1 MLGKNQNAIA
11 KENLVISNNMFVFLY
26 TSAIINIVVKFADV
40 AELVDALDL
49 GSSVF
54 GREGSS
60 PFIRIKYSCWGYWRF
75 IVIPKSKTLK
85 PKLF

>member
-11 KENLVISNNMFVFLY
+11 KGNLVISNNMFVFLY

-60 PFIRIKYSCWGYWRF
+60 PFIRITYSC
-75 IVIPKSKTLK
+75 
-85 PKLF
+85 